1 MIIEPLTDDEAPTP
15 RKLTIEEVPN
25 AGWLVVSGNRFS
37 PHLGREEV
45 LGVVA
50 AMLYGN
56 GCMPYLG
63 TYRDNL
69 RWQTIVEPAGLLPDH
84 VAPMPLSDFIIYRR
98 ELIADAKGIAL

>member
-1 MIIEPLTDDEAPTP
+1 MILELFTDDDRPL
-15 RKLTIEEVPN
+15 RKITLEET
-25 AGWLVVSGNRFS
+25 AGSGWLVVSGNRFS
-37 PHLGREEV
+37 PHLGKDEA

-50 AMLYGN
+50 AMLYGH
-56 GCMPYLG
+56 GQLPYLG

-84 VAPMPLSDFIIYRR
+84 VAPMPTSDFIIYRR